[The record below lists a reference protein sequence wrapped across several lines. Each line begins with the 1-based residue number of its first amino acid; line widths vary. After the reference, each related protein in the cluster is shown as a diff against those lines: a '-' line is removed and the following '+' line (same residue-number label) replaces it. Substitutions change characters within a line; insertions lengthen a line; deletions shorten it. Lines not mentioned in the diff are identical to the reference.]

1 MTVNIE
7 FPSDHHSECVF
18 AFAFYF
24 QHLWV
29 FRQKQ
34 IMMEIRRDN
43 FTIIKLK
50 FRKQR
55 KWTKQI
61 SFLFCRIESDKIR
74 WPFIRGRQI
83 LRYLWSNTINIV
95 FFGGFSSH
103 SGICQPFGDVTITG
117 EGLHMLTYTRHT
129 WPLSSGGSFTQVN
142 CAVASSDKVIV
153 DSRTSDSLCRYHH
166 RYSSKNILQKKK
178 TKKRASIVNC

>member
-1 MTVNIE
+1 MPSTKNWIFFIQNLHMTVNIE

-95 FFGGFSSH
+95 CFGGFFVPLGNLS
-103 SGICQPFGDVTITG
+103 TILRRHHYRWRATHVN
-117 EGLHMLTYTRHT
+117 LNSAHMAIEQWRFFYA
-129 WPLSSGGSFTQVN
+129 G
-142 CAVASSDKVIV
+142 
-153 DSRTSDSLCRYHH
+153 
-166 RYSSKNILQKKK
+166 
-178 TKKRASIVNC
+178 